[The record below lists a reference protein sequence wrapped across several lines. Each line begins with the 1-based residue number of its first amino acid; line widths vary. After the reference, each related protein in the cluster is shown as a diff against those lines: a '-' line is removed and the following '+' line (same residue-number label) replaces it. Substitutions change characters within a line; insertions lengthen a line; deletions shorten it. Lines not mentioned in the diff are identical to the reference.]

1 LRYLRYRHPGVV
13 PYPVATRYD
22 SGMDLDGAVAIVTGA
37 AVGTGRAI
45 AERLAA
51 EGADVVVA
59 DVDEGEGGETVARIG
74 DGRARFVR
82 ADMLDAADVEALIAS
97 ADGLRVLVNNAG
109 GGGHIPPHFP
119 DATPAQWGAT
129 LDLNLRGPMLAAQL
143 CLEPMRRAGG
153 GAVVNVASSAGL
165 GLGGHPSPEYAA
177 AKAGLIRFTATLAG
191 LAGVRVNCVVPDWI
205 LTERAQADIARM
217 TPAERAAAPV
227 PIPVAEVAAGVL
239 ELIADDALAGRVM
252 VIDPGVPR
260 RLL

>member
-1 LRYLRYRHPGVV
+1 MEIDGR
-13 PYPVATRYD
+13 VA
-22 SGMDLDGAVAIVTGA
+22 LVTGA
-37 AVGTGRAI
+37 GAGAGRGI
-45 AERLAA
+45 AHALAA
-51 EGADVVVA
+51 RGAIVAVA
-59 DVDEGEGGETVARIG
+59 D
-74 DGRARFVR
+74 
-82 ADMLDAADVEALIAS
+82 LDVEAGLATVTAIEAAGGRAGFVRVDMTVAAEVAGMIAY
-97 ADGLRVLVNNAG
+97 AGRLAGAGPHVLVNNAG
-109 GGGHIPPHFP
+109 GGGHVPPHFP
-119 DATPAQWGAT
+119 EAEPAQWGAT
-129 LDLNLRGPMLAAQL
+129 LDLNLRGPMLATQI

-165 GLGGHPSPEYAA
+165 GLGAHPSPEYAA
-177 AKAGLIRFTATLAG
+177 AKAGLIRLTATLAG
-191 LAGVRVNCVVPDWI
+191 LAVVRVNCVVPDWI